1 MGLYVDM
8 EAKNDNEPY
17 CLPVL
22 NLVIFKFANEKARS
36 FFFFYECIT
45 ISGIINDV
53 LRSRLSMPT

>member
-36 FFFFYECIT
+36 FFFF
-45 ISGIINDV
+45 
-53 LRSRLSMPT
+53 LRVYNYFRHYK